1 MTTKQ
6 TEATAMKSN
15 SAGASIKLGYGLYA
29 STFSNTFRATWLPAL
44 IFSIIFAALGTITI
58 IKLPPLMVAIT
69 ANGGP
74 TQTLAKEY
82 LALLGTA
89 ALLVVIGGVVETAFY
104 SCGLSLLR
112 GHKTTGKMATAKWCP
127 ALDKH
132 TTWRTFKAVL
142 SVLLINAVP
151 FAAFTLWYALK
162 LRHILAQPG
171 SHYAAVGITALLAIF
186 MWLALLPT
194 LFVAMKYV
202 INDDKR
208 FWPLLRTDYL
218 PAMRHLGFMLMVVIS
233 CGAMVVMAT
242 YVLQQPAVILAV
254 ANTQANIGVANGDPL
269 GMPTYMTALTFAIFL
284 VSGFVQA
291 YIRMSALFPIYYMY
305 GSIDTQESESKK
317 YRDDIMVGSANAPTN
332 EQ

>member
-74 TQTLAKEY
+74 TQALAKEY
-82 LALLGTA
+82 LALLGVA
-89 ALLVVIGGVVETAFY
+89 VLLVVIGGVVETAFY

-112 GHKTTGKMATAKWCP
+112 GHKATGEMATAKWSP
-127 ALDKH
+127 TFDKH

-142 SVLLINAVP
+142 STLLIHAVP
-151 FAAFTLWYALK
+151 FAAFALWYALK

-171 SHYAAVGITALLAIF
+171 SHYAALGITTLLALF

-218 PAMRHLGFMLMVVIS
+218 PAMRHLGFMLMVLIS
-233 CGAMVVMAT
+233 CGAMVVIAT

-269 GMPTYMTALTFAIFL
+269 GMPTYMTTLTFAIFL

-305 GSIDTQESESKK
+305 GSIDTQETESRK
-317 YRDDIMVGSANAPTN
+317 YRDDIMASPENGLINK
-332 EQ
+332 Q